1 MATTRKPKKPAT
13 EARPKRD
20 VARGAELAR
29 LVDTWDLPAIAAMR
43 QLDRPLR
50 TDEGAFYLTHGC
62 GDPISAGELANRRV
76 NGGGPAFHR
85 AGRWPVYTI
94 AALDKYAKKRRGPP
108 PPQKN
113 RKAPLPGQGH
123 GASSVVENSSRTDPR
138 FLLSTPR

>member
-1 MATTRKPKKPAT
+1 MATTRKPKNPAT
-13 EARPKRD
+13 DARPKRD

-29 LVDTWDLPAIAAMR
+29 LVDTWDLPAIAAVITAMR

-50 TDEGAFYLTHGC
+50 TDEAAFYLTHGC

-94 AALDKYAKKRRGPP
+94 AALDKYAERRLGPEL
-108 PPQKN
+108 KTT
-113 RKAPLPGQGH
+113 
-123 GASSVVENSSRTDPR
+123 SSRAAAA
-138 FLLSTPR
+138 